1 MAAQTVSGR
10 ADTQDMVIVHRVFR
24 REFGLA
30 PRLVA
35 QVPAGDVARAAVVH
49 AHLSEMC
56 TMLHHHH
63 SGEDA
68 LVWPKLQE
76 RAELASELVER
87 MEEQHGRVAALL
99 HRVDDLL
106 PRWAASADTG
116 VRDELSDVLEDV
128 SAALDEHLAEEE
140 REVLPLAEQH
150 ITAAEWAELGERGM
164 AATPKPRLLVLLGHI
179 LEETSPEER
188 KAFLAHVPPPARV
201 LYRLVGQRKYAREVA
216 VLRQGVTVPQQ
227 RRG

>member
-1 MAAQTVSGR
+1 MAVQTVSGP
-10 ADTQDMVIVHRVFR
+10 DTQEMVIVHRVFR

-35 QVPAGDVARAAVVH
+35 QVPAGDVARAGVVA
-49 AHLSEMC
+49 AHLTEMC
-56 TMLHHHH
+56 SMLHHHH

-68 LVWPKLQE
+68 LVWPRLQE
-76 RAELASELVER
+76 RADLATDLVER
-87 MEEQHGRVAALL
+87 MEEQHGRVGALL

-106 PRWAASADTG
+106 PRWAASADSG

-140 REVLPLAEQH
+140 REVLPLVEQH
-150 ITAAEWAELGERGM
+150 MTAEEWAEIGERAM
-164 AATPKPRLLVLLGHI
+164 ASITKPRLLVLLGHI

-188 KAFLAHVPPPARV
+188 KAFLAHIPPPARV

-216 VLRQGVTVPQQ
+216 VLRRGVDLPQQ
-227 RRG
+227 RQG